1 MNFASP
7 KVFLYAEPEFE
18 VVSEEEYDH
27 GMSVSD
33 SSSDEEENEELLHRG
48 GSPSSSSPSG
58 SGPSSTPP
66 PPPAPSPPQPP
77 KAQRPGLFAGLFG
90 ARSTKS
96 TPPAAEKTKKLK
108 ARAKKVGKWRETHKC
123 YATDKQE
130 GAQQGKR
137 HRRADTNII
146 SIDFKKIIAPSNMHT
161 GDPVHC
167 TSCDVILSSLSKI
180 TSREDKK
187 IWNCEFCGTENELD
201 IEEEEIPGTNDV
213 TFMLEPAPSTA
224 SSSLSGKD
232 ESLVIFCVDI
242 SGSMCVTSTVPGRI
256 NLRGSVARL
265 QSLNTDRSDQHLPN
279 ERRNVTYVSRLQ
291 AVQAAV
297 DHQLEEMLKQH
308 PNRRVAL
315 ITFNN
320 EVTIVGDGSETPVT
334 VAGDKLT
341 KPDDLK
347 EKGSEIKMPGAI
359 KGSRGTLGDKLFGL
373 EEGGATALGPALLI
387 ATTMAGQHPGSKVII
402 CTDGKANVGLG
413 RLDVDGEEMDNEA
426 QFYEGI
432 GQEAADKGVAVSVIS
447 IKGTDCKMVHL
458 GKIADMTGGQVNIVD
473 PLKLTQEFSTILADQ
488 IIATNVVATCHLHK
502 RLFFYYEETEES
514 KVVRNVGNVTA
525 STEVTFEYGVRCQ
538 TNTHQG
544 KPPAIPEE
552 SGHGDEASGGE
563 KKPQTEGPRQ
573 EEAMETNEDD
583 LKELPFQLVV
593 KYTDTEGATALRV
606 LTQSRPITYDRREAE
621 KNMDL
626 KVLGAHTAQ
635 TSSALALGGQYTE
648 SRGRALMNQR
658 LAWRFTNVSE
668 EGRHQKKAYKKM
680 FGKIKSMDHYINA
693 RQQAKRKAFGR
704 TYSDEE
710 DSDDEFDMAKTPETR
725 TRSEPAAAK
734 SKAGFFSK
742 SHKLKKR
749 SEACS
754 DIGANMMFKMK
765 KGSRYL
771 DADSDEDD

>member
-1 MNFASP
+1 MNFASD
-7 KVFLYAEPEFE
+7 KVFLYDVPEFE
-18 VVSEEEYDH
+18 VVSDEEYDH
-27 GMSVSD
+27 GMSVSN
-33 SSSDEEENEELLHRG
+33 SSSDEEVEDCLVQRG
-48 GSPSSSSPSG
+48 GSPPTLG
-58 SGPSSTPP
+58 AGPSSTPSSPPAPTP
-66 PPPAPSPPQPP
+66 PPPP
-77 KAQRPGLFAGLFG
+77 KAPRPGLFAGLFG
-90 ARSTKS
+90 ARSAKS
-96 TPPAAEKTKKLK
+96 TPPAAEKSKKLK
-108 ARAKKVGKWRETHKC
+108 RRGKKVGKWRDTLES
-123 YATDKQE
+123 YATDKPE
-130 GAQQGKR
+130 SEQQGKR

-146 SIDFKKIIAPSNMHT
+146 SIDFQKIIAPSNMHT

-180 TSREDKK
+180 TSKENKK
-187 IWNCEFCGTENELD
+187 IWVCEFCGTENELD
-201 IEEEEIPGTNDV
+201 IEEEEIPGSNDV
-213 TFMLEPAPSTA
+213 TYMLEPAPSTA

-297 DHQLEEMLKQH
+297 DHQLEEMRKQH

-320 EVTIVGDGSETPVT
+320 EVTIIGDGSETPVT

-341 KPDDLK
+341 KPNDLK

-502 RLFFYYEETEES
+502 RLFFYYEETEAS

-538 TNTHQG
+538 SDTNQG
-544 KPPAIPEE
+544 KAPVIPEE
-552 SGHGDEASGGE
+552 SGQGEQASGGE
-563 KKPQTEGPRQ
+563 KKPQAEGGRQ
-573 EEAMETNEDD
+573 EEAMETNQDD

-621 KNMDL
+621 RNMNL
-626 KVLGAHTAQ
+626 KVLGSHTAQ
-635 TSSALALGGQYTE
+635 TTSALALGGQYTE

-668 EGRHQKKAYKKM
+668 EGKHQKKAYKKM

-693 RQQAKRKAFGR
+693 RQQAKRKAIGR
-704 TYSDEE
+704 TYSDSEEE
-710 DSDDEFDMAKTPETR
+710 DSDNEQDLAETSTAR

-734 SKAGFFSK
+734 PKARFFTK
-742 SHKLKKR
+742 SYKLKKR

-754 DIGANMMFKMK
+754 DVGANMMFQMK

-771 DADSDEDD
+771 DAESDEDD